1 MKKTLALLLAI
12 CMAIGL
18 AACSGSSGSPDAAP
32 DPKPQS
38 QSATE
43 AESKAPAKEKSIVIQ
58 TYTDNGNID
67 PYNMNTNAYP
77 ITNNIYEP
85 LWWDAADWKE
95 MVLASSLDETDDPL
109 HYVIHLR
116 ENVTFSNGNEFKA
129 NDVLFSLKTFCAS
142 ANGSSVD
149 ALFDGE
155 KSAVIDDHT
164 VDLYLKAFS
173 PFWKQLFSSV
183 LIIDEESY
191 DAEAI
196 KIKPIGTGAYV
207 LDSYTVGVGAELSA
221 NPTYWG
227 GQPDIT
233 RFTVKEMDEDT
244 QVTTALETGELDVA
258 YLAPTADLWYLD
270 DMEQFN
276 TYIEALS
283 KSNLT
288 LFDQSE
294 GSPFTSLEA
303 RQAVCYAIDN
313 QSIIDLAY
321 EGLGNVPK
329 SLFSTADPL
338 FQTYHNDY
346 TDIYKSAA
354 PQLDKAKE
362 LVKAAGLEGAE
373 ITVAVQSTPTYKTE
387 GELVQQN
394 LEAAGFGKV
403 NILAID
409 NSSFYTALGDTSLW
423 DIAITGMTC
432 ADGTGL
438 HTFQNLHT
446 SIMAYLTFP
455 DEDGFMAKIDEAFTI
470 EDSDARQTA
479 VDELTKQ
486 IIEQCLMYNNMDM
499 GYGYVYNTD
508 IEGFKI
514 VAGRQIW
521 VKDWTLNR

>member
-1 MKKTLALLLAI
+1 MKRALAAFLAIIMTLAL
-12 CMAIGL
+12 C
-18 AACSGSSGSPDAAP
+18 ACGS
-32 DPKPQS
+32 
-38 QSATE
+38 
-43 AESKAPAKEKSIVIQ
+43 ESKPAGTQPGAQSGAQVGTNTSDTPAQKSIVIQ

-85 LWWDAADWKE
+85 LWWNSPDWEE
-95 MVLASSLDETDDPL
+95 MVLATSIDATDDVL
-109 HYVIHLR
+109 HYVVHLR
-116 ENVTFSNGNEFKA
+116 EGVTFSNGNPFTA
-129 NDVLFSLKTFCAS
+129 SDVIFSLNTYANS
-142 ANGSSVD
+142 ANGGNVATLVD
-149 ALFDGE
+149 FQKTTAVDE
-155 KSAVIDDHT
+155 KT
-164 VDLYLKAFS
+164 VDLVLAKFD
-173 PFWKQLFSSV
+173 PFWKKALSAV
-183 LIIDEESY
+183 YMIDEESY

-196 KIKPIGTGAYV
+196 KTQPIGTGAYV

-233 RFTVKEMDEDT
+233 HFTVKEMDEDT

-258 YLAPTADLWYLD
+258 YLAPTADLAYLD
-270 DMEQFN
+270 STDAFSVYTES
-276 TYIEALS
+276 LS

-294 GSPFTSLEA
+294 GSPFTSKEA
-303 RQAVCYAIDN
+303 RLAVCYAIDN
-313 QSIIDLAY
+313 DSIISLAY
-321 EGLGNVPK
+321 EGLGKEPK

-338 FQTYHNDY
+338 YQDYHNDY
-346 TDIYKSAA
+346 TDIYKSSASN
-354 PQLDKAKE
+354 LEKAQE

-387 GELVQQN
+387 GELIQQN
-394 LEAAGFGKV
+394 LQSAGFGKV

-409 NSSFYTALGDTSLW
+409 NSSFYTSLGDTSLW
-423 DIAITGMTC
+423 DIAVTGMTC
-432 ADGTGL
+432 SDGTGL

-455 DEDGFMAKIDEAFTI
+455 DEEEFMTKIDEAFAT
-470 EDSDARQTA
+470 EDDAERQA
-479 VDELTKQ
+479 KMDELTKT
-486 IIEQCLMYNNMDM
+486 IIENAWMYNNMDM
-499 GYGYVYNTD
+499 AYGYVYSND

-521 VKDWTLNR
+521 VKDWVLNR